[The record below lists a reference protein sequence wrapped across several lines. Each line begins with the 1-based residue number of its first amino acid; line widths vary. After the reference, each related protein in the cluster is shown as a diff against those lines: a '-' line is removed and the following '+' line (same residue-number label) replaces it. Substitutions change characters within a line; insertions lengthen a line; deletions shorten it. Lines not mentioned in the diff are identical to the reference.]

1 MLIDTHC
8 HLNLTEHFPDPAA
21 EVEFAR
27 NMGVERLIVVGIDL
41 PTSQIAIDLA
51 DRFQEV
57 YAVAGIHPNHAADF
71 TPAQIAPLRGM
82 LAHPKVVALGEIG
95 LDYHWDYATRE
106 QQYEALKAQL
116 DLAEEQQ
123 TPIVFHCREAYEDLL
138 DILEGR
144 LGTRDERQGTRDDGR
159 MTNDDPPTTNHNP
172 HSTPHAPGPTPF
184 IPSPSPPL
192 PLSSAPKLLLHCFAG
207 TPQDAQRAIA
217 LGCYFGLDGPLTYK
231 NAQALRDLVQT
242 LPRNRVVIETDA
254 PYLTPVPHRGKPNRP
269 AYVAHVNSMLATLW
283 QISQEETAEITTAN
297 ATRFMRLA

>member
-8 HLNLTEHFPDPAA
+8 HLNLTEHFPDPSA
-21 EVEFAR
+21 EIEFAR
-27 NMGVERLIVVGIDL
+27 SMGVERLIVVGIDL

-51 DRFQEV
+51 ERFEEV
-57 YAVAGIHPNHAADF
+57 YAVAGIHPNHTADY
-71 TPAQIAPLRGM
+71 TPALIPPLREM

-138 DILEGR
+138 DILESR
-144 LGTRDERQGTRDDGR
+144 LGPRVEYPAKGESEIR
-159 MTNDDPPTTNHNP
+159 M
-172 HSTPHAPGPTPF
+172 
-184 IPSPSPPL
+184 PPL
-192 PLSSAPKLLLHCFAG
+192 AAPEPESTNSTSPNPQPKSQNLKPKIPKLLLHCFAG

-217 LGCYFGLDGPLTYK
+217 LDCYFGVDGPLTYK
-231 NAQALRDLVQT
+231 NAQGLRDLVQT

-283 QISQEETAEITTAN
+283 QVSQEEAAEITTAN
-297 ATRFMRLA
+297 AKSFFNPLL

>member
-27 NMGVERLIVVGIDL
+27 STGVERLIVVGVDL

-57 YAVAGIHPNHAADF
+57 YAVAGIHPNYAANY
-71 TPAQIAPLRGM
+71 TPDLIPPLREL
-82 LAHPKVVALGEIG
+82 LAHPKVVAIGEIG

-106 QQYEALKAQL
+106 QQYEVLKAQL
-116 DLAEEQQ
+116 DLAEEHQ

-138 DILEGR
+138 DILESR
-144 LGTRDERQGTRDDGR
+144 Y
-159 MTNDDPPTTNHNP
+159 NP
-172 HSTPHAPGPTPF
+172 QSTSHKPH
-184 IPSPSPPL
+184 
-192 PLSSAPKLLLHCFAG
+192 LLLHCFAG
-207 TPQDAQRAIA
+207 DAQDAQRATA
-217 LGCYFGLDGPLTYK
+217 LGCYFGVDGPLTYK

-242 LPRNRVVIETDA
+242 LPRDRVVIETDA

-269 AYVAHVNSMLATLW
+269 GYVAHVNSMLASLW
-283 QISQEETAEITTAN
+283 GISQEEAAEITTAN
-297 ATRFMRLA
+297 ATAFFRLSKT